1 MSAYSRLRRVAA
13 ASAFTLAGF
22 GLYQQSSNASL
33 VTLLN
38 WAAVPDGG
46 SPTFPV
52 IDYTGTNLTTGIGAI
67 GNGDGNL
74 APSLQLPGGLQVDT
88 PFNVPIPYSF
98 ADSTFTGGTGYY
110 DTTLTFSG
118 LAAVGPA
125 STSTV
130 GPFVQDSQLLGN
142 GSFTLTSTAPAGS
155 VVLLTG
161 NIAGASVVT
170 GFQGGNAAA
179 AFNADGVTY
188 TGGLLVTGLSPAYI
202 LSDNDMSISMTGVSP
217 AIGVNPLNGQL
228 NAFNADA
235 TGLFDINVNDNVV
248 PEPGMLSLLAFG
260 VGSMAMRRARRRK
273 S

>member
-1 MSAYSRLRRVAA
+1 
-13 ASAFTLAGF
+13 
-22 GLYQQSSNASL
+22 L

-52 IDYTGTNLTTGIGAI
+52 IDYTGSALTTGIGAI

-98 ADSTFTGGTGYY
+98 TDSTFTGGTGYY
-110 DTTLTFSG
+110 DATLTFSG
-118 LAAVGPA
+118 LAAIGPA

-130 GPFVQDSQLLGN
+130 GPFVQDSQLLGS
-142 GSFTLTSTAPAGS
+142 GSFTLTSTSVAPASS

-161 NIAGASVVT
+161 TIAGASVVT

-188 TGGLLVTGLSPAYI
+188 TGGLLVTGLPATYV
-202 LSDNDMSISMTGVSP
+202 LSDNDMSISMTGVTP
-217 AIGVNPLNGQL
+217 AIGVNPTTGQL